1 MSIIAIEKITPFPLN
16 EGSGVAGVTLSC
28 GPVVLHAKLRRRTEN
43 GGLYLC
49 MPARK
54 NQHDRF
60 VDHCYIKDPQ
70 VRQSVEAQAV
80 AAYERLVS

>member
-1 MSIIAIEKITPFPLN
+1 MSIIAIERVTPFPLN
-16 EGSGVAGVTLSC
+16 EGSGVAAVTLGC
-28 GPVVLHAKLRRRTEN
+28 GPVVLHAKLRRRPEC

-54 NQHDRF
+54 NALNRF

-70 VRQSVEAQAV
+70 VRMIVEAQAV
-80 AAYERLVS
+80 EAYQRMVS